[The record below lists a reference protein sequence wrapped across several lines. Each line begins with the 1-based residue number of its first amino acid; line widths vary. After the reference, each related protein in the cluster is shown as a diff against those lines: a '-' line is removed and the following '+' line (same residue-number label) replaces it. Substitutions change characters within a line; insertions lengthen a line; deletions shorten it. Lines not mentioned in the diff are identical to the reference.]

1 LKSPIQIL
9 MCIQSQTR
17 TAMSTNITKEMMRAW
32 IGGDN
37 LNVDYLL
44 DVMLE
49 IVNEEYSLN
58 SFYTDIL
65 DYLLYEEH

>member
-1 LKSPIQIL
+1 
-9 MCIQSQTR
+9 
-17 TAMSTNITKEMMRAW
+17 MSTKITKEMMRAW

-37 LNVDYLL
+37 LNVDYLI
-44 DVMLE
+44 DVMVE

-65 DYLLYEEH
+65 DYLLIEGH

>member
-1 LKSPIQIL
+1 
-9 MCIQSQTR
+9 MCIQLQTR
-17 TAMSTNITKEMMRAW
+17 MAMNTKITKDAMRAW
-32 IGGDN
+32 IGSDN

-44 DVMLE
+44 DVLVE

-65 DYLLYEEH
+65 DYLLYEGH

>member
-1 LKSPIQIL
+1 
-9 MCIQSQTR
+9 
-17 TAMSTNITKEMMRAW
+17 MSTKITKEMMRAW

-37 LNVDYLL
+37 LNVDYLI
-44 DVMLE
+44 DVMVE

-65 DYLLYEEH
+65 DYLLDEGD

>member
-1 LKSPIQIL
+1 
-9 MCIQSQTR
+9 MYIQSQTR

-65 DYLLYEEH
+65 DYLLYEGH

>member
-1 LKSPIQIL
+1 MNTK
-9 MCIQSQTR
+9 
-17 TAMSTNITKEMMRAW
+17 ITKEMMRAW
-32 IGGDN
+32 IGDDN

-65 DYLLYEEH
+65 DYLLYEGH